1 MDTLKLKKSLFIGLS
16 IGGMIA
22 QGLAVK
28 RLDLVSAMVLSNTA
42 ARIGKNIS

>member
-1 MDTLKLKKSLFIGLS
+1 MGILVKDVEALMDTLKLKNSLFIGLS

-28 RLDLVSAMVLSNTA
+28 N
-42 ARIGKNIS
+42 